1 MNTSSTQSAQR
12 SDYVHTHL
20 TEVLFNRH
28 VTSLAAYDD
37 FPPSM
42 QWDADKRQASRGWHL
57 NPKPSWIRAFSLTA
71 AAKRHSSCAA
81 YLSSQ
86 QGGEPTTYIVVRAR
100 EKRSPAQSR
109 SGRRQRRGISS
120 FQPPSI
126 SNAKARRYRQRVLLS
141 PCTTTT
147 MSTGLNKDRSTVDE
161 LAPDKHIHV
170 TCRSRK
176 AIMTP
181 MRLLKT
187 R

>member
-57 NPKPSWIRAFSLTA
+57 NPKPSWTRAFSLTA

-109 SGRRQRRGISS
+109 SGRRQRRGISTTGN
-120 FQPPSI
+120 I
-126 SNAKARRYRQRVLLS
+126 QRES
-141 PCTTTT
+141 TTLQTA
-147 MSTGLNKDRSTVDE
+147 GVAIAVYNYDDE
-161 LAPDKHIHV
+161 YWTQQGPVH
-170 TCRSRK
+170 R
-176 AIMTP
+176 
-181 MRLLKT
+181 
-187 R
+187 